1 MIHIVAS
8 PTTIRRSCL
17 AFAALLLVGVASG
30 VFIRAQAP
38 APALTAVPGTLADG
52 TTLLPN
58 GWRIAPA
65 GRQLPI
71 GTLPPNIPLS
81 PDGRYAVITNNGV
94 NRPSFS
100 VIDIASWTIKSTATI
115 DAAWLGLV
123 FSPDGSKLYSS
134 GAGQNNVQEY
144 AFADGAITRGR
155 TFALPAVAA
164 ESFAGGLSISRD
176 GRTLYVTRL
185 FAMTLSA
192 IDVASGAVTK
202 TVTLSAEPY
211 TTLTSA
217 DGRFVFVSLWGG
229 AVVQEYMADSLTLVT
244 EMPTAEHPNAMAL

>member
-1 MIHIVAS
+1 
-8 PTTIRRSCL
+8 
-17 AFAALLLVGVASG
+17 
-30 VFIRAQAP
+30 
-38 APALTAVPGTLADG
+38 
-52 TTLLPN
+52 
-58 GWRIAPA
+58 
-65 GRQLPI
+65 
-71 GTLPPNIPLS
+71 
-81 PDGRYAVITNNGV
+81 
-94 NRPSFS
+94 
-100 VIDIASWTIKSTATI
+100 
-115 DAAWLGLV
+115 
-123 FSPDGSKLYSS
+123 PDGSKLYSS

-192 IDVASGAVTK
+192 IDVASGAVPK

-244 EMPTAEHPNAMAL
+244 EMPTAEHPNAMALSQDGRRLFVSCGNSASVWVFDTFSNNAIEQVSTSLFPEQPPTSTPDSVAVSPDGRALLVANADTNSIAWIDISNPGRSFVDGFIPTGWFPTGAAFTRDGKQVLILSGKGLASAA